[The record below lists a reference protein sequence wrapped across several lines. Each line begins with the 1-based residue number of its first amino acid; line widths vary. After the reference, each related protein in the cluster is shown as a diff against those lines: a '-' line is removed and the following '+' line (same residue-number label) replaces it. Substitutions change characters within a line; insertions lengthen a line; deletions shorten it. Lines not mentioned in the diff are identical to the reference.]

1 MVSIAYKLLIE
12 LELNLVHDNRRHRS
26 NVDGFVVEDISVE
39 WPKCFSKKT
48 EMRSISIFILQFRT
62 QIYWYFLICFAEIVT
77 VFLF

>member
-39 WPKCFSKKT
+39 WPKCFSKKNGN
-48 EMRSISIFILQFRT
+48 
-62 QIYWYFLICFAEIVT
+62 EIH
-77 VFLF
+77 